1 MVKSFVKTSDK
12 RMKLVYKK
20 SYRTSIRQPDI
31 HIEKEM
37 IIYSID
43 YYQQDQDC
51 TQCGKHSE
59 CICR

>member
-1 MVKSFVKTSDK
+1 
-12 RMKLVYKK
+12 MKFGLQE

>member
-1 MVKSFVKTSDK
+1 MNLFIDFSNEKDHPSI
-12 RMKLVYKK
+12 LQE